1 MGNLCGLIFVDLYWM
16 GKFCLLM
23 IGVLLYIFFREKE
36 DFFFFL
42 VMVRLWWRFWVGWNK
57 FWRDLW
63 DLCGVL
69 VSFGFV
75 FRDFMFLG
83 WIVVY
88 RDNFLIRKYLLILLW
103 LLKIWLFLMIGILI
117 YLLINK

>member
-23 IGVLLYIFFREKE
+23 IGVLLYIFFREEE

-57 FWRDLW
+57 FLR

-75 FRDFMFLG
+75 FRDLMFLG

-88 RDNFLIRKYLLILLW
+88 MDNFLIRKYLLILLW
-103 LLKIWLFLMIGILI
+103 LLKIWFFLMIGILI
-117 YLLINK
+117 C